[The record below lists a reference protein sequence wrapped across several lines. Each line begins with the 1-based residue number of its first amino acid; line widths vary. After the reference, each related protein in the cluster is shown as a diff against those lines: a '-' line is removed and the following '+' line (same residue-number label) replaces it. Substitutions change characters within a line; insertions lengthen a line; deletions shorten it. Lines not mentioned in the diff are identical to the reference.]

1 MQKSGCAPTF
11 SCWEKKSEIF
21 EELKLSGVTRNFVY
35 RTLNRFSET
44 GSLRD
49 RERSGRPKS
58 VTSPNLKRI
67 VRDRI
72 FRNPRRSMRKM
83 TAELDVNRESIRCLI
98 RKDLGLFPFKRH
110 RVHHL
115 NASIRDKR
123 LIRSKALLRR
133 LAKINAENVLWS
145 DEKLF
150 TIEESTNRQN
160 DCILSST
167 SSAIPEH
174 FKYVD
179 RNHHPAS
186 VMVWAGVSRNARTE
200 LIFVPQG
207 VKISAQTYRQ
217 LILEPVLKEAGKKLF
232 RNADWT
238 FQQDGA
244 PAHTARVTQAWLQD
258 EIPDFLTK
266 EEWPPSS
273 PDLNPLDFSVWGILE
288 SRACAKA
295 HTSLESLKTSLVR
308 EWSKIPQELFRVAVD
323 SVPKRLRAVIAAE
336 GGYIE

>member
-1 MQKSGCAPTF
+1 
-11 SCWEKKSEIF
+11 
-21 EELKLSGVTRNFVY
+21 
-35 RTLNRFSET
+35 
-44 GSLRD
+44 
-49 RERSGRPKS
+49 
-58 VTSPNLKRI
+58 
-67 VRDRI
+67 
-72 FRNPRRSMRKM
+72 MRKM
-83 TAELDVNRESIRCLI
+83 AAELDVNRESIRCLI

-115 NASIRDKR
+115 NASIRGKR

-150 TIEESTNRQN
+150 NIEESTNRQN
-160 DCILSST
+160 DRILSST

-186 VMVWAGVSRNARTE
+186 VMVWAGVSRNVRTE